1 LGGDKIKTKAGSFVD
16 FNSRFNVGAD
26 NNSKLLSMSG
36 VKKTQ
41 KNGKF
46 EVENNEVYNKGTNS
60 SNIKAKEN
68 VINYNSGDLNMDHY
82 KLPKII
88 NASIGLTF
96 IESRNTTQ
104 NNLYGYGKPIS
115 KSANKNTI

>member
-1 LGGDKIKTKAGSFVD
+1 MFL
-16 FNSRFNVGAD
+16 
-26 NNSKLLSMSG
+26 
-36 VKKTQ
+36 
-41 KNGKF
+41 
-46 EVENNEVYNKGTNS
+46 YNKYPLFSFNERYTMLKYCKYIDHIVTKVPYISEIDTLKRYKCNKFVYAHNDK
-60 SNIKAKEN
+60 NINLEN
-68 VINYNSGDLNMDHY
+68 TITYNSGDLNMDHY

-104 NNLYGYGKPIS
+104 DNLYGYGKPIS

>member
-1 LGGDKIKTKAGSFVD
+1 MD
-16 FNSRFNVGAD
+16 FNNRFNVGAD
-26 NNSKLLSMSG
+26 NKSNLLSMSG
-36 VKKTQ
+36 VNTPNTTLRNKI
-41 KNGKF
+41 
-46 EVENNEVYNKGTNS
+46 ENNEVYDKRTNS
-60 SNIKAKEN
+60 SNIKSEEKI
-68 VINYNSGDLNMDHY
+68 VNYNTGELNMDYY

-104 NNLYGYGKPIS
+104 DNLYGYGKPIS

>member
-1 LGGDKIKTKAGSFVD
+1 
-16 FNSRFNVGAD
+16 
-26 NNSKLLSMSG
+26 
-36 VKKTQ
+36 
-41 KNGKF
+41 
-46 EVENNEVYNKGTNS
+46 
-60 SNIKAKEN
+60 
-68 VINYNSGDLNMDHY
+68 MDHY

-104 NNLYGYGKPIS
+104 DNLYGYGKPIS